1 MGNLNMLRGTDRAN
15 RRSANREYAI
25 TDCIASRRLGFVES
39 FAANAWSSVHT
50 PRCLAELS
58 LTTQPFRVGLSDRIF
73 SQGAAIEHTH
83 YVCTLELTELA
94 GEASP

>member
-25 TDCIASRRLGFVES
+25 TDGIASPRLGFVES
-39 FAANAWSSVHT
+39 FALNAWSSVYT

-58 LTTQPFRVGLSDRIF
+58 LTTQPFRRFQTASSARERRLNILTMSAHLS
-73 SQGAAIEHTH
+73 SQK
-83 YVCTLELTELA
+83 LA
-94 GEASP
+94 GETSP